1 MNISASHSTKSVGGS
16 TSPCRRS
23 DTARLSLHTV
33 AVLCATD
40 TFYKS
45 SYNKDIPKSLNMVD
59 RGESFIPPHDQS
71 KTNGRETSK

>member
-1 MNISASHSTKSVGGS
+1 MNISASHPTESVGGS
-16 TSPCRRS
+16 ISPCSRS

-40 TFYKS
+40 TLYKY
-45 SYNKDIPKSLNMVD
+45 SYYKDIQKSLNMVYRD
-59 RGESFIPPHDQS
+59 ESFKPPHDQS